1 MVVLMDK
8 LELYGHI
15 TETGVIKIHNRRL
28 MEDWAQGYKGKKIK
42 IRIEKAGSKRSLPQ
56 NAYYWGVVVEEIRYG
71 LLQIGYQMT
80 KEETHYWLK
89 YKFNPI
95 NIPGE
100 GGEAIEVPDTTTTL
114 TKTGF
119 AEYIEKIAQFAAEYL
134 NIIIPPPTAK
144 LELEL

>member
-28 MEDWAQGYKGKKIK
+28 MEDWAQGYKGKNLKIV
-42 IRIEKAGSKRSLPQ
+42 IQKAGKKRSTQ
-56 NAYYWGVVVEEIRYG
+56 FNRYYWGVVVENVRYG

-80 KEETHYWLK
+80 KEEVHYWLK

-95 NIPGE
+95 YIPGE
-100 GGEAIEVPDTTTTL
+100 GGEAIEVPGTTTTH
-114 TKTGF
+114 TNEDFG
-119 AEYIEKIAQFAAEYL
+119 EYIEKIAQFAAEYL
-134 NIIIPPPTAK
+134 NIVIPPPTAK